1 MDMDNVKFGQFIAKL
16 RKEKNMT
23 QKQLAEKLHLT
34 DKAISKWERG
44 LSFPDI
50 ATLKPL
56 SELFDVSITEL
67 LSGEQ
72 DDKKEVNIDEKVLE
86 ILKQVE
92 LQKRKKLKKMI
103 LIGLAI
109 ILILCSL
116 FFLSVFCK
124 IKFHTYNP
132 IRALIGYIEVEAF
145 GKEYAQVATLPTKTI
160 YAKEEFDFNQYMA
173 NRGFTEIKEEQMG
186 CQRVFTNGE
195 IKEYILHWT
204 MLDGYPFMIL
214 EWENIIP
221 DNSKKIIEENKEQ
234 LNENSLQNPI
244 IKIETNELI
253 KNITD

>member
-50 ATLKPL
+50 ATLEPL

-116 FFLSVFCK
+116 FFLSVF
-124 IKFHTYNP
+124 
-132 IRALIGYIEVEAF
+132 L
-145 GKEYAQVATLPTKTI
+145 
-160 YAKEEFDFNQYMA
+160 
-173 NRGFTEIKEEQMG
+173 
-186 CQRVFTNGE
+186 
-195 IKEYILHWT
+195 
-204 MLDGYPFMIL
+204 
-214 EWENIIP
+214 
-221 DNSKKIIEENKEQ
+221 
-234 LNENSLQNPI
+234 
-244 IKIETNELI
+244 
-253 KNITD
+253 

>member
-23 QKQLAEKLHLT
+23 QKELAEKLHLT
-34 DKAISKWERG
+34 DKTISKWEKG

-50 ATLKPL
+50 ATLEPL

-72 DDKKEVNIDEKVLE
+72 DNKKEVNIDEKVLE

-116 FFLSVFCK
+116 FFLSVF
-124 IKFHTYNP
+124 
-132 IRALIGYIEVEAF
+132 L
-145 GKEYAQVATLPTKTI
+145 
-160 YAKEEFDFNQYMA
+160 
-173 NRGFTEIKEEQMG
+173 
-186 CQRVFTNGE
+186 
-195 IKEYILHWT
+195 
-204 MLDGYPFMIL
+204 
-214 EWENIIP
+214 
-221 DNSKKIIEENKEQ
+221 
-234 LNENSLQNPI
+234 
-244 IKIETNELI
+244 
-253 KNITD
+253 